1 MAEKITPRSEN
12 YSQWYIDIV
21 LQAKLADY
29 SPVKGCMVIRPRGYA
44 LWERM
49 QQTLDTM
56 FKETGHS
63 NAYFPLLIPENFIHK
78 EAEHVEGFSPEL
90 AVVTHAGGEDL
101 DEPLVVRPTSETII
115 WSMYKKWIQSYRDL
129 PILINQWANVL
140 RWEKRTR
147 LFLRTTEFLWQEG
160 HTAHATAEEAEEETL
175 KMLDVYRRFAEEYM
189 ALPVITGRKSESEKF
204 AGAVETYAIEAMMQ
218 DRRALQAGTSH
229 FLGQNFAKAF
239 DVTFQ
244 SKSGSMEYVWAAS
257 WGVSTRLVGAL
268 IMAHSDDKGLVIP
281 PKIAPIEVVLVP
293 IFKNKNKE
301 EVLAYA
307 GDVHE
312 KIKKKYRTVLDDDDQ
327 NSPGWKFSEWEMLG
341 VPVRVEI
348 GPRDMEGGT
357 VMLVRRDTGEK
368 ESVPVAEAPARIEKM
383 LEAVQT
389 GLFERAKRFRDENS
403 REIDSYEE
411 FEQFYEGEGGFA
423 HAPWCGSAECEA
435 SIKDKTKA
443 TVRVLSN
450 QDYRNPRPDEGSF
463 GSCIVCG
470 KEARYRPI
478 FSKAY

>member
-1 MAEKITPRSEN
+1 
-12 YSQWYIDIV
+12 
-21 LQAKLADY
+21 
-29 SPVKGCMVIRPRGYA
+29 
-44 LWERM
+44 
-49 QQTLDTM
+49 
-56 FKETGHS
+56 
-63 NAYFPLLIPENFIHK
+63 
-78 EAEHVEGFSPEL
+78 
-90 AVVTHAGGEDL
+90 
-101 DEPLVVRPTSETII
+101 
-115 WSMYKKWIQSYRDL
+115 MYKKWIQSYRDL

-160 HTAHATAEEAEEETL
+160 HTAHATAEEAQEETL

-244 SKSGSMEYVWAAS
+244 SKSGSMEHVWAAS

-281 PKIAPIEVVLVP
+281 PKIAPTEVVLIP

-307 GDVHE
+307 GDIHGRIKE
-312 KIKKKYRTVLDDDDQ
+312 KFRTVLDDDDQ

-368 ESVPVAEAPARIEKM
+368 ESVPAAEVPDRIEKM

-389 GLFERAKRFRDENS
+389 GLYERAKQFRDENS
-403 REIDSYEE
+403 REIDSYDE
-411 FEQFYEGEGGFA
+411 FKQFYEGEGGFA
-423 HAPWCGSAECEA
+423 HAPWCGNAECEA
-435 SIKDKTKA
+435 SIKDETKA

-450 QDYRNPRPDEGSF
+450 QDYRDPRPDEGSF